1 MKYIVTFGFQHL
13 MNEWLHEK
21 SQDVVPVP
29 LPSPAKTEP
38 LEVNVEDDT
47 MFVTC
52 LPSPRNAMEHLRR
65 NSHSSGTFR
74 PVVNVESSIG
84 SAKKVKDNTPFCG
97 YSGTPVTNISVVFSY
112 LS

>member
-1 MKYIVTFGFQHL
+1 

-21 SQDVVPVP
+21 SQDVSAVTATS
-29 LPSPAKTEP
+29 SPAKTEP

-74 PVVNVESSIG
+74 PVINMENSIG
-84 SAKKVKDNTPFCG
+84 SAKKVC
-97 YSGTPVTNISVVFSY
+97 
-112 LS
+112 